1 VARYGGEEFAVV
13 CPELDPADAHALALR
28 VWGAVR
34 DEPFDVG
41 GTPVEVRVSVGV
53 ASWPRQAAT
62 SAELLR
68 AADAA
73 VSRAKGSGRDQVRAA
88 PDSSG

>member
-1 VARYGGEEFAVV
+1 
-13 CPELDPADAHALALR
+13 
-28 VWGAVR
+28 VWSAVR

-41 GTPVEVRVSVGV
+41 GTPVEVRLSVGV